1 MPSIGTNLKE
11 KLMSPSTYNM
21 YANEAYIDHGYNFTL
36 ADAVDY
42 AEFIEDVN
50 SWEEIVEEI

>member
-1 MPSIGTNLKE
+1 
-11 KLMSPSTYNM
+11 MSPSTYNM

-50 SWEEIVEEI
+50 TGKNRRTDEKFL

>member
-1 MPSIGTNLKE
+1 MTPQTF
-11 KLMSPSTYNM
+11 NM
-21 YANEAYIDHGYNFTL
+21 YANEAYIDHGYNSTL

-50 SWEEIVEEI
+50 NWEEIVEK